1 MAEPQ
6 RDEQLSRIAE
16 TIRLSGGRSALYR
29 WLKPRHDAFAA
40 LLAEKG
46 GHPDWQALAADFTAM
61 GIMGGKGRPVS
72 PEAARHTWWRVRRD
86 VARARERRAKAA
98 PIVAPLIA
106 PAPPVRVAKAAPC
119 AGGSDALTRLRAEMA
134 QRSGRG

>member
-1 MAEPQ
+1 MLRAMAEPQ

-46 GHPDWQALAADFTAM
+46 VPPGLAGAGSGFHRHGDHGRQRAAGQPGRRPGTR
-61 GIMGGKGRPVS
+61 GGG
-72 PEAARHTWWRVRRD
+72 
-86 VARARERRAKAA
+86 
-98 PIVAPLIA
+98 
-106 PAPPVRVAKAAPC
+106 
-119 AGGSDALTRLRAEMA
+119 
-134 QRSGRG
+134 